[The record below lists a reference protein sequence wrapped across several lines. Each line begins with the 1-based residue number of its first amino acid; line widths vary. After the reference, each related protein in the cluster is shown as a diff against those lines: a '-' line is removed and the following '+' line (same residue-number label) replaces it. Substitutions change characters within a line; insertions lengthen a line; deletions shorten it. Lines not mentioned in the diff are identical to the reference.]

1 MTSAFISCIHVWG
14 MKRKKTTKTRESIL
28 AAAEKCFAA
37 SGYGG
42 TSINELVAST
52 RYTKPALYYH
62 FGSKAGLFNA
72 LLEQAHDECL
82 AIVQAAAGT
91 SDKLEIQLV
100 NTLAGMFEFLRD
112 RQDITRL
119 AFAAA
124 FAAPKEMPKE
134 LKHDERRKR
143 NFQFMQ
149 KLIEAGLKRGEL
161 NPAFS
166 VHALTCGI
174 YGALSFYLMAS
185 VIFPGTKLNRATAV
199 EVVALYLN
207 GAKKR

>member
-1 MTSAFISCIHVWG
+1 M
-14 MKRKKTTKTRESIL
+14 MKRKHTSRTRESIL

-37 SGYGG
+37 SGYAG
-42 TSINELVAST
+42 TSINKLAAST
-52 RYTKPALYYH
+52 RYTKPVLYYH

-72 LLEQAHDECL
+72 LLEQAYDECF
-82 AIVQAAAGT
+82 AIVGAAAEKSAT
-91 SDKLEIQLV
+91 LEDQLV
-100 NTLAGMFEFLRD
+100 NILAEMFDFLRD
-112 RQDITRL
+112 RRDITRL

-124 FAAPKEMPKE
+124 FAAPKEMPKA
-134 LKHDERRKR
+134 LKHDDRRRR

-149 KLIEAGLKRGEL
+149 KLIQAGVDRGEL

-185 VIFPGTKLNRATAV
+185 VIFPGTKLNRKTAA